1 MLNTN
6 NYFSKAASSNWD
18 NLPEALS
25 KGHKLVEGASQNNWA
40 AYNSNENIKRVVDAF
55 FQKLNDYLDKNPSAV
70 TSVSKSLPSKAE
82 KTAPKA
88 AAPKP
93 TPATRKM
100 PPKKAA
106 VEKEEYD
113 SEDGERSMRSTVAAF
128 NVLTGNILSEQ
139 EGWLFMLLLKI
150 ARQHQTPDW
159 HQDSSEDA
167 IAYAALMAEA
177 WQNEEEDD
185 IEIIFKF
192 TPDDDE

>member
-1 MLNTN
+1 MTISAIEFLERAADLMLERA
-6 NYFSKAASSNWD
+6 K
-18 NLPEALS
+18 
-25 KGHKLVEGASQNNWA
+25 
-40 AYNSNENIKRVVDAF
+40 
-55 FQKLNDYLDKNPSAV
+55 
-70 TSVSKSLPSKAE
+70 
-82 KTAPKA
+82 
-88 AAPKP
+88 
-93 TPATRKM
+93 
-100 PPKKAA
+100 
-106 VEKEEYD
+106 EYD

-177 WQNEEEDD
+177 WQNEEEGD

-192 TPDDDE
+192 TPSDDE